1 MATLKY
7 AYAGAGVKD
16 DTSVSVQNLLI
27 YYPDDGNNHKYVI
40 FSGGSKGFL
49 LVLKN
54 YPLSELKIFFCC
66 SVALTTR
73 SNSLANFTCISRTL

>member
-27 YYPDDGNNHKYVI
+27 YYPDDGNNHKYVT
-40 FSGGSKGFL
+40 FSGGSRGFL

-54 YPLSELKIFFCC
+54 YPLSELKIFF
-66 SVALTTR
+66 VALWLLQQDQIV
-73 SNSLANFTCISRTL
+73 SELFSKFHMHI